1 MSGDPHLR
9 IPPEKAALPLPSPR
23 ELGGDRGTTPCQNT
37 EEGLPSVIHAP
48 LIVRQS
54 SAQTLNCLQQPPK
67 ALGQHMQERDD
78 DKQCLCFTL
87 TADEPGRRWQ
97 PASFVSVRRGDLHS
111 LEKVSSSG
119 SQG

>member
-1 MSGDPHLR
+1 
-9 IPPEKAALPLPSPR
+9 
-23 ELGGDRGTTPCQNT
+23 
-37 EEGLPSVIHAP
+37 
-48 LIVRQS
+48 
-54 SAQTLNCLQQPPK
+54 
-67 ALGQHMQERDD
+67 MQERDD

-97 PASFVSVRRGDLHS
+97 PPSFVGVHHGDLHS

>member
-1 MSGDPHLR
+1 MPEHRGGPSLR
-9 IPPEKAALPLPSPR
+9 HPCSP
-23 ELGGDRGTTPCQNT
+23 D
-37 EEGLPSVIHAP
+37 
-48 LIVRQS
+48 RQS

-97 PASFVSVRRGDLHS
+97 PASFVGVHHGDLHS